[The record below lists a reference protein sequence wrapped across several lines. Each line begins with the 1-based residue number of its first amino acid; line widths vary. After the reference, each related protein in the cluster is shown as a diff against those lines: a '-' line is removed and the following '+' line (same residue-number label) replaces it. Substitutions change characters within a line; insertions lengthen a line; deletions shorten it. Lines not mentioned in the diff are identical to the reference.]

1 MSIKR
6 FQRAFAPL
14 FLSLM
19 LLLTACGGTVT
30 SPSVD
35 VDTPAQTTTT
45 NTAETTPQKGSAFNK
60 FLPGASGGYDTTFTQ
75 EKEGFAEVKLTKDGT
90 EMAKISIS
98 DTANNLA
105 ALSKFDGA
113 SDSVGGFPV
122 VSQGSKATA
131 ALVGDRYQVKVM
143 SRDDSFT
150 AADREAWLQKV
161 DLQGLASLN

>member
-1 MSIKR
+1 MNIKR

-14 FLSLM
+14 LLSVM
-19 LLLTACGGTVT
+19 LLLTACGGTAT

-35 VDTPAQTTTT
+35 VDAPAQTTTT
-45 NTAETTPQKGSAFNK
+45 SPVDATPQKGSAFNK
-60 FLPGASGGYDTTFTQ
+60 FLPSGGGGYDTTFTQ
-75 EKEGFAEVKLTKDGT
+75 EKEGFAEVKLTKGGT

-113 SDSVGGFPV
+113 NDSVSGFPV
-122 VSQGSKATA
+122 VAQGSKATA

-143 SRDDSFT
+143 SRNDSFT

-161 DLQGLASLN
+161 DLQGLARLN